1 MLKQVISLS
10 RTRSGAVKAMSG
22 KEELLLATLI
32 NTSEYCSEV
41 MGELEAL
48 LRLYHSIKALS
59 RQLFLSAIQRY

>member
-1 MLKQVISLS
+1 VVKQVISLS

-41 MGELEAL
+41 CIRAFIGGSIKAL
-48 LRLYHSIKALS
+48 LRLYLGSVKTLL
-59 RQLFLSAIQRY
+59 RLY